1 MNLNQFIGRSQ
12 LAARK
17 SACRGEEGQYFR
29 DMIEGLK
36 KQIATMPKTYET
48 EDMGD
53 DAPVTLH
60 YFYGG
65 SDWYIVERDAG
76 CNDDP
81 EQGIQ
86 RQAFGFACLN
96 GDTLNAEWGYIAI
109 DELIRYGVELDLY
122 YKPQTKRDI
131 KAKYRKSTAPEV
143 DEDEYVDVPQEE
155 IDEWLADGTC
165 PAAGCDDG
173 CYVELDGHCPHGKP
187 SVVLSMGLV

>member
-1 MNLNQFIGRSQ
+1 MNLNQFIGKSQ
-12 LAARK
+12 LSEMN

-29 DMIEGLK
+29 DMIAKLK

-48 EDMGD
+48 EDLGD

-76 CNDDP
+76 IPDDEEP
-81 EQGIQ
+81 GIQ

-96 GDTLNAEWGYIAI
+96 GDYLNAEWGYIAI
-109 DELIRYGVELDLY
+109 DELIRHGVELDLY

-131 KAKYRKSTAPEV
+131 KAKYGEQTAES
-143 DEDEYVDVPQEE
+143 DDDYVDVPQEE
-155 IDEWLADGTC
+155 IEGWLADGTC
-165 PAAGCDDG
+165 PAVGCDDG

-187 SVVLSMGLV
+187 SVVLSMGLI